1 MKALRSI
8 WQRIA
13 GALTGHRREDD
24 LADEIEF
31 HLRMQT
37 DDYIRAGMSPEEAH
51 RKARLKF
58 GGVESVKEAY
68 RDRRGLPLLEAFA
81 RDIRYGLRMLAKSP
95 GFTAVAVVTLALG
108 IGANT
113 AIFTVANTVLLRPLP
128 FPEPDR
134 IVAIQEEIPDFQRYI
149 GRRFPPEVN
158 YVFQRDQLQS
168 FDHLSGF
175 VLASQHLTGVE
186 DPERILN
193 VRTTEDFF
201 TILGAQ
207 PLHGRLLEERDLEER
222 ARVVVISHSLWM
234 RQFSGDPEIVGQS
247 IRLNEESFTVI
258 GVLPADFR
266 FPWRGLRFDSWSPM
280 SLSRQYMERNP
291 AWGLSYTIARLKNGV
306 SFEQA
311 RAELEVLRRRIHP
324 ENEAGEG
331 RTLVFRTLHDD
342 LVHSVRQ
349 GIVLLLAAVGCVLL
363 ISCVNLANLFLGRG
377 LGRRTEMAVRNAL
390 GAGRWRIARQVLTE
404 SILVA
409 VLGGALGMLVA
420 HWGVRGLAAVSFSR
434 LSLVSDIAIDTDV
447 ALYAFALSVLTGLLF
462 GTLPALRLSRSSVS
476 ESLKQGGPQET
487 AKRGFKR
494 MQGALVVA
502 EVALSVV
509 LVVGAGLMV
518 NTFIRINRI
527 ELGFDPENVLAVSVA
542 PPRSLLRDRDKRLAF
557 QDGITARVR
566 ALPGVESAAW
576 TGHLPPSRVYTTHN
590 FRLPGRQYANRDEM
604 PYAYSRSATPGFFKT
619 LRIRPIEGRVF
630 EERDRLHSTRLLVI
644 NKAMA
649 RRYWPQE
656 SAVGKRIILP
666 ERRQE
671 VPAEIIGVVENVRT
685 HGLTEGP
692 PDVMYMNPEQTG
704 RFPSSQI
711 VMRTSVEPLSLV
723 PAVKS
728 VIREID
734 PDQAFRNV
742 TTLEQH
748 YAANQEYAEPRFYT
762 ALLGAFGVLAL
773 LLASVGLYGV
783 LSFMVSRRSREIGLR
798 MALGAR
804 RSTVLGQVMGDGLK
818 LTVLGLAIGVSAA
831 VFSARVLAELL
842 YGISPTDT
850 LTYVCVAA
858 VLMLVSLTACYLP
871 ARRATRVDPMT
882 ALRHE

>member
-8 WQRIA
+8 WRRIS
-13 GALTGHRREDD
+13 GALTGYRREDD
-24 LADEIEF
+24 LANEIEF

-37 DDYIRAGMSPEEAH
+37 DDYVRAGMSPEEAH

-68 RDRRGLPLLEAFA
+68 RDRRGLPVLEAFA

-95 GFTAVAVVTLALG
+95 GFTAVAVATLALG
-108 IGANT
+108 IGANA

-134 IVAIQEEIPDFQRYI
+134 IVAIQEEIPDFQRFM

-168 FDHLSGF
+168 FEHLSGF
-175 VLASQHLTGVE
+175 VLTIQHLTGVE

-193 VRTTEDFF
+193 VRTTEDFL

-207 PLHGRLLEERDLEER
+207 PLHGRLLQERDLDEQ

-342 LVHSVRQ
+342 FVHTVRQ

-377 LGRRTEMAVRNAL
+377 LARRPEMAVRNAL
-390 GAGRWRIARQVLTE
+390 GAGRWRLARQVLTE

-420 HWGVRGLAAVSFSR
+420 HWGVRGLVAVSFSR
-434 LSLVSDIAIDTDV
+434 LSLVSDIEIDTDV
-447 ALYAFALSVLTGLLF
+447 ALYAFALSLLTGLLF

-527 ELGFDPENVLAVSVA
+527 ELGFDPKNVLAVSVS

-566 ALPGVESAAW
+566 ALPGVESVAW
-576 TGHLPPSRVYTTHN
+576 TGHLPPSRVYRTHN

-604 PYAYSRSATPGFFKT
+604 PYTYSRSATPGFFET

-649 RRYWPQE
+649 HKYWPQE
-656 SAVGKRIILP
+656 SALGKRIILR

-692 PDVMYMNPEQTG
+692 PDVMYMNPEQSG
-704 RFPSSQI
+704 RFSSSQI

-734 PDQAFRNV
+734 PNQAFRNV

-748 YAANQEYAEPRFYT
+748 YVANQEYSEPRFYT

-773 LLASVGLYGV
+773 LLATVGLYGV

-798 MALGAR
+798 MALGAQ

-818 LTVLGLAIGVSAA
+818 LTALGLAIGVAA
-831 VFSARVLAELL
+831 AFFSARVLAELL
-842 YGISPTDT
+842 YGISPTDA
-850 LTYVCVAA
+850 LTYFCVVA

>member
-1 MKALRSI
+1 MKALRSV
-8 WQRIA
+8 WQRIL
-13 GALTGHRREDD
+13 GALTGYRREDD
-24 LADEIEF
+24 LANEIEF

-37 DDYIRAGMSPEEAH
+37 DDYVRAGMSPEEAH

-68 RDRRGLPLLEAFA
+68 RDRRGLPVLEAFA

-95 GFTAVAVVTLALG
+95 GFTAVAVATLALG

-134 IVAIQEEIPDFQRYI
+134 IVAIQEEIPDFLRFI

-168 FDHLSGF
+168 FEHLSGF
-175 VLASQHLTGVE
+175 VLTIQHLTGVE

-201 TILGAQ
+201 AILGAQ
-207 PLHGRLLEERDLEER
+207 PLHGRLLEERDLDQQ

-234 RQFSGDPEIVGQS
+234 RQFSGDPEIVGKS

-266 FPWRGLRFDSWSPM
+266 FPWRGARFDSWSPM

-291 AWGLSYTIARLKNGV
+291 AWGLSYTIARLKDGV

-324 ENEAGEG
+324 ENETSEG
-331 RTLVFRTLHDD
+331 RTLVFRTLHED

-409 VLGGALGMLVA
+409 VLGGVLGMLVA
-420 HWGVRGLAAVSFSR
+420 HWGVRGLVAVSFTR
-434 LSLVSDIAIDTDV
+434 ISLVSDIAIDTDV

-527 ELGFDPENVLAVSVA
+527 ELGFDPENVLAVSVS

-557 QDGITARVR
+557 QDDITARVR
-566 ALPGVESAAW
+566 ALPGVESVAW
-576 TGHLPPSRVYTTHN
+576 TGHLPPSRIYRTHK
-590 FRLPGRQYANRDEM
+590 FRLPGRQYAGRDEM
-604 PYAYSRSATPGFFKT
+604 PYANSRLATPGFFET

-649 RRYWPQE
+649 RRYWPQ
-656 SAVGKRIILP
+656 ATALGKRIILP
-666 ERRQE
+666 ERRHE
-671 VPAEIIGVVENVRT
+671 VLAEIIGVVENVRT
-685 HGLTEGP
+685 HGLTEDP

-734 PDQAFRNV
+734 PNQAFRNV

-773 LLASVGLYGV
+773 LLAAVGLYGV

-831 VFSARVLAELL
+831 FFSARVLAELL

-850 LTYVCVAA
+850 LTYVCVVA

>member
-1 MKALRSI
+1 
-8 WQRIA
+8 
-13 GALTGHRREDD
+13 
-24 LADEIEF
+24 
-31 HLRMQT
+31 
-37 DDYIRAGMSPEEAH
+37 
-51 RKARLKF
+51 
-58 GGVESVKEAY
+58 
-68 RDRRGLPLLEAFA
+68 
-81 RDIRYGLRMLAKSP
+81 
-95 GFTAVAVVTLALG
+95 
-108 IGANT
+108 
-113 AIFTVANTVLLRPLP
+113 
-128 FPEPDR
+128 
-134 IVAIQEEIPDFQRYI
+134 
-149 GRRFPPEVN
+149 
-158 YVFQRDQLQS
+158 
-168 FDHLSGF
+168 
-175 VLASQHLTGVE
+175 
-186 DPERILN
+186 
-193 VRTTEDFF
+193 
-201 TILGAQ
+201 
-207 PLHGRLLEERDLEER
+207 
-222 ARVVVISHSLWM
+222 
-234 RQFSGDPEIVGQS
+234 
-247 IRLNEESFTVI
+247 
-258 GVLPADFR
+258 
-266 FPWRGLRFDSWSPM
+266 
-280 SLSRQYMERNP
+280 
-291 AWGLSYTIARLKNGV
+291 
-306 SFEQA
+306 
-311 RAELEVLRRRIHP
+311 
-324 ENEAGEG
+324 
-331 RTLVFRTLHDD
+331 
-342 LVHSVRQ
+342 
-349 GIVLLLAAVGCVLL
+349 
-363 ISCVNLANLFLGRG
+363 
-377 LGRRTEMAVRNAL
+377 MAVRNAL
-390 GAGRWRIARQVLTE
+390 GAGRWRLARQVLTE

-420 HWGVRGLAAVSFSR
+420 HWGVRGLVAVSFSR
-434 LSLVSDIAIDTDV
+434 LSRVSDIAIDTDV
-447 ALYAFALSVLTGLLF
+447 ALYAFALSLFTGLLF

-509 LVVGAGLMV
+509 IVVGAGLMV

-527 ELGFDPENVLAVSVA
+527 ELGFDPENVLAVSVS
-542 PPRSLLRDRDKRLAF
+542 PPRPLLRDRDKRLAF

-576 TGHLPPSRVYTTHN
+576 TGHYLPPSRVYTIDK
-590 FRLPGRQYANRDEM
+590 FRLPGRQYAGRDEM
-604 PYAYSRSATPGFFKT
+604 PYAYSLLATPGFFET

-671 VPAEIIGVVENVRT
+671 VPAEIIGVVGNVRT
-685 HGLTEGP
+685 HALKEGP

-704 RFPSSQI
+704 SFPSSRI

-734 PDQAFRNV
+734 PNQAFQNV

-773 LLASVGLYGV
+773 LLAAVGLYGV

-798 MALGAR
+798 MALGAQ

-818 LTVLGLAIGVSAA
+818 LTALGLAIGVSAA
-831 VFSARVLAELL
+831 FFSARVLAELL
-842 YGISPTDT
+842 YGISPTDA

>member
-8 WQRIA
+8 WQRIS
-13 GALTGHRREDD
+13 GALTGHRQEGE
-24 LADEIEF
+24 LANEIEF

-37 DDYIRAGMSPEEAH
+37 DDYVRAGMSPEEAH
-51 RKARLKF
+51 RAARLKF

-68 RDRRGLPLLEAFA
+68 RDRRGLPVLEAFA

-95 GFTAVAVVTLALG
+95 GFTAVAVATLALG

-134 IVAIQEEIPDFQRYI
+134 IVAIQEVQRYG

-186 DPERILN
+186 DPESILN

-247 IRLNEESFTVI
+247 IRLDEESFTVI

-266 FPWRGLRFDSWSPM
+266 FPWHGIRFDSWSPM
-280 SLSRQYMERNP
+280 SLSRQYVERNP
-291 AWGLSYTIARLKNGV
+291 AWGLSFTIARLKNGV

-331 RTLVFRTLHDD
+331 SILVFRTLHDD

-377 LGRRTEMAVRNAL
+377 LGRRPEMAVRNAL
-390 GAGRWRIARQVLTE
+390 GAGRWRLARQVLTE

-420 HWGVRGLAAVSFSR
+420 HWGVRGLVAVSFSR
-434 LSLVSDIAIDTDV
+434 LSRVSDDIAIDTDV
-447 ALYAFALSVLTGLLF
+447 ALYAFALSLLTGLLF
-462 GTLPALRLSRSSVS
+462 GTLPALLLSRSSVS

-502 EVALSVV
+502 EIALSVV
-509 LVVGAGLMV
+509 IVVGAGLMV

-527 ELGFDPENVLAVSVA
+527 ELGFDPKNVLAVSVS

-557 QDGITARVR
+557 QDGITARIR

-576 TGHLPPSRVYTTHN
+576 TGHYLPPSRVYTIDK
-590 FRLPGRQYANRDEM
+590 FRLPGRQYAGRDEM
-604 PYAYSRSATPGFFKT
+604 PYAYSLLATPGFFET

-630 EERDRLHSTRLLVI
+630 DERDRLHSTRLLVI

-649 RRYWPQE
+649 RRYWPQ
-656 SAVGKRIILP
+656 ATALGKRIILP

-671 VPAEIIGVVENVRT
+671 VPAEIIGVVGNVRT
-685 HGLTEGP
+685 HALKEGP

-704 RFPSSQI
+704 FFPSSRI

-734 PDQAFRNV
+734 PNQAFQNV

-773 LLASVGLYGV
+773 LLAAVGLYGV

-798 MALGAR
+798 MALGAQ

-831 VFSARVLAELL
+831 FFSARVLAELL

-850 LTYVCVAA
+850 LTYVCVVA